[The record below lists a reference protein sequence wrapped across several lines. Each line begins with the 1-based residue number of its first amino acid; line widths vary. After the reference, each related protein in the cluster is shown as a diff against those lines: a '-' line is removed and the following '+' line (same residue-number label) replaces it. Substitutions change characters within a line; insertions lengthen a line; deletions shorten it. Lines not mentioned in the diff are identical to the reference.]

1 MALTLDQ
8 ILAAQRAHADTLFS
22 ITTATFDGFEKAMQ
36 LGLSA
41 SRSSLN
47 DVASHTQA
55 VLSAKDP
62 QSMLALQANAV
73 QPMAEKTA
81 AYSRQIYDI
90 AAMTSTQVGQIIE
103 SRVSESRQALAGAV
117 ENVTRNAPAGSE
129 AAIAVVKSAVT
140 AANNAFE
147 SMQKAVKQ
155 ASDATQANFET
166 VAANATQA
174 ASRATAGTSRRR

>member
-8 ILAAQRAHADTLFS
+8 ILATQRAHAETLFS
-22 ITTATFDGFEKAMQ
+22 ITTATFDGFEKTMQ

-41 SRSSLN
+41 SRSALT
-47 DVASHTQA
+47 DAAQHAQA

-81 AYSRQIYDI
+81 AYSRQVYDI
-90 AAMTSTQVGQIIE
+90 AAMTSSQVGQIMQ
-103 SRVSESRQALAGAV
+103 SRAGEGRDALAGMV
-117 ENVTRNAPAGSE
+117 ENVARNAPAGSE
-129 AAIAVVKSAVT
+129 AAIAVVKSAVS

-166 VAANATQA
+166 VAANASQV
-174 ASRATAGTSRRR
+174 ASRATAGAARRR

>member
-8 ILAAQRAHADTLFS
+8 ILASHRTQAEALFS
-22 ITTATFDGFEKAMQ
+22 ITNATFDGFEKMMQ

-41 SRSSLN
+41 SRTALN
-47 DVASHTQA
+47 DAASHTQA

-62 QSMLALQANAV
+62 QSLMALQANAV

-81 AYSRQIYDI
+81 SYGRQVYDI
-90 AAMTSTQVGQIIE
+90 AAQTSTQVGQILE
-103 SRVSESRQALAGAV
+103 TRVTEGRQVLAGAV

-147 SMQKAVKQ
+147 SMQRAVKQ

-166 VAANATQA
+166 ATANVAQA
-174 ASRATAGTSRRR
+174 ASRATASTSRRR